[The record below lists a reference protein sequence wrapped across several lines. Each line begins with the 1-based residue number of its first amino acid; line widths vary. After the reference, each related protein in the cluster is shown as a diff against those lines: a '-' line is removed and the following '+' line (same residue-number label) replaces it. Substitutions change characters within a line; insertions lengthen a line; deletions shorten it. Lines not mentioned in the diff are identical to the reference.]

1 MKTGPI
7 CPAAMRLAENRVWRT
22 YLGGSTL
29 DRIAGKTVCED
40 THFPE
45 DWILSST
52 RAVNAG
58 REDIVEGESQVLL
71 PDGAAPLSQVLRT
84 FPEAMFG
91 AKHLARFGTDPRFL
105 LKYLDSSVRLHIQ
118 CHPTIPFAKK
128 FLNSDSGKSEAYY
141 ILGIRPGAEGYIYLG
156 LQRPPERAAFRKMI
170 VEQDIPALLG
180 CFDKIPVRPGDAF
193 FVPGGLPHA
202 IGEGVFMVELMEPTD
217 LAVRIE
223 FERGGYVLPEKARFM
238 DRGVDF
244 ALDMFDFRARSVA
257 DIRRDQFVTPVPLPI
272 SGKGTRS
279 SLFDRRCTE
288 CFRAE
293 EIVLAGDAEMDNDS
307 FRVLVV
313 TKGCGT
319 LSADG
324 TEMELAQYDRVLI
337 PAATR
342 RLAFRTGGM
351 TLYSALPPE
360 V

>member
-1 MKTGPI
+1 MTAGPS
-7 CPAAMRLAENRVWRT
+7 CPKALRLGDNRVWRT

-29 DRIAGKTVCED
+29 DRISGRAECAD

-45 DWILSST
+45 DWILSAT

-58 REDIVEGESQVLL
+58 REDIVEGESHVLL
-71 PDGAAPLSQVLRT
+71 PDGAAPLSDVLKRW
-84 FPEAMFG
+84 PEEMLG

-141 ILGIRPGAEGYIYLG
+141 ILGIRPEAEGYIYLG

-170 VEQDIPALLG
+170 VEQNIPELLG

-202 IGEGVFMVELMEPTD
+202 IGEGVFMIELMEPTD

-238 DRGVDF
+238 GRGVDF

-257 DIRRDQFVTPVPLPI
+257 DIRRDQFVTPAPLPI
-272 SGKGTRS
+272 AGNGIRS

-293 EIVLAGDAEMDNDS
+293 EIALTGDAAMENDS
-307 FRVLVV
+307 FRVLIV
-313 TKGCGT
+313 TDGAGI
-319 LSADG
+319 LSADDA
-324 TEMELAQYDRVLI
+324 ELELRQYDRVLI
-337 PAATR
+337 PASCG
-342 RLAFRTGGM
+342 RLAFRTAGM
-351 TLYSALPPE
+351 TLFSALPPE
-360 V
+360 A